1 MKTNG
6 RTTNTT
12 IDRLSRVE
20 YLAMN
25 LVQKLREMESPMMH
39 FTAEASAFGV
49 EYKGPNFL
57 EELYDLT
64 EALKGTK

>member
-1 MKTNG
+1 MKS
-6 RTTNTT
+6 RVLNT
-12 IDRLSRVE
+12 DQLSRVR

-25 LVQKLREMESPMMH
+25 LAQKLREMETPMMH
-39 FTAEASAFGV
+39 FTATAAGFGV

-64 EALKGTK
+64 EALKEK

>member
-1 MKTNG
+1 MKRKVTHE
-6 RTTNTT
+6 
-12 IDRLSRVE
+12 DRAHRIE

-39 FTAEASAFGV
+39 FTATAAGFGV

-64 EALKGTK
+64 EALKEPK